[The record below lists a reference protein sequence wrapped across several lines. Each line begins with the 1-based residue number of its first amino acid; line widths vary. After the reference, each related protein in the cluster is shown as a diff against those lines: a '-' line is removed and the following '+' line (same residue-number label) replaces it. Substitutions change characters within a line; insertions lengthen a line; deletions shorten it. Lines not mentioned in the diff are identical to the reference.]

1 VSVFLLD
8 THTLIWWLDGGTRL
22 SARARRAIEDRNSRV
37 MVSAATA
44 WEIAIKHHAGKLSAP
59 QLVSN
64 FTRELDAEGF
74 QELPINSRHAVLAGG
89 LKGLHRDPFDRM
101 LAAQAQLEK
110 LPIISRDGVFD
121 HFAVQRLW

>member
-1 VSVFLLD
+1 
-8 THTLIWWLDGGTRL
+8 
-22 SARARRAIEDRNSRV
+22 

-74 QELPINSRHAVLAGG
+74 HELPINSRHAVLASG
-89 LKGLHRDPFDRM
+89 LKGRHKDPFDRM

-121 HFAVQRLW
+121 DFGVQRVW